1 MDLNKISKILA
12 EYNATLDCVSPDGNR
27 ILIHTKSG
35 KAIWLSYAA
44 TILGIIPDYV
54 MEV

>member
-1 MDLNKISKILA
+1 MELDKIKKILA
-12 EYNATLDCVSPDGNR
+12 EYNAWLDCVSPDGNR
-27 ILIHTKSG
+27 ILVHTKSG

-44 TILGIIPDYV
+44 TILGVIPDYI

>member
-1 MDLNKISKILA
+1 MELDRIREILA
-12 EYNATLDCVSPDGNR
+12 EYNATLDCVSPNGDR
-27 ILIHTKSG
+27 VLVRTKSG

-44 TILGIIPDYV
+44 TILGIVPDYI